1 MNNLKKNKYS
11 QNGEDGIIEFLLSV
25 LPKDNWCCEF
35 GAWDGKYLSNT
46 FNLVENKEYNAVYI
60 ESDSERFKDL
70 IKTNKEYPKIVP
82 INRLIDLNKNK
93 LDKILS
99 ETNIPYDFDI
109 LSIDVDGIDYSI
121 WKSLEKYQPKIVVIE
136 INSSISP
143 EIVLK
148 GDELSLDSL
157 YIRSGVNFKTCYD
170 LAVDKGYTFMFHT
183 GNMIFI
189 DSKYRNLYKN
199 VPNENEILLH
209 FDSKWQL
216 KR

>member
-1 MNNLKKNKYS
+1 M
-11 QNGEDGIIEFLLSV
+11 
-25 LPKDNWCCEF
+25 
-35 GAWDGKYLSNT
+35 
-46 FNLVENKEYNAVYI
+46 
-60 ESDSERFKDL
+60 
-70 IKTNKEYPKIVP
+70 
-82 INRLIDLNKNK
+82 
-93 LDKILS
+93 
-99 ETNIPYDFDI
+99 
-109 LSIDVDGIDYSI
+109 
-121 WKSLEKYQPKIVVIE
+121 IE

-157 YIRSGVNFKTCYD
+157 YTRSGVNFKTCYD

-216 KR
+216 K